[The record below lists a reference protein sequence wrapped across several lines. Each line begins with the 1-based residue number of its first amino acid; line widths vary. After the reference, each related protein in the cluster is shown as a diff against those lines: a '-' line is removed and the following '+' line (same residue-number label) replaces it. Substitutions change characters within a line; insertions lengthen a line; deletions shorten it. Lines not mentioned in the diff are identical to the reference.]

1 MNVLAR
7 KLKAFTSRRKT
18 ERERI
23 RKSVDREDFL
33 LSQIDEFREKA
44 KQLQGLL
51 TTKANRVQEL
61 QDIVAEREDEAQKLS
76 DILEERQGE
85 ADRLA
90 AAVEERIDGM
100 VSKVDARLDEWNK
113 TFAERLA
120 ENAVNC
126 TEQNEEV
133 RAMIKEQN
141 DKLSETVNG
150 LNGQF
155 DKTKNE
161 ICEKVHNENVK
172 CYRNIQ
178 TLMEEFDNKLDA
190 VKEEISQISS
200 IKNTAKAALI
210 FSLLNLIGVAVVIAA
225 AFNLI

>member
-1 MNVLAR
+1 MDVLVQ
-7 KLKAFTSRRKT
+7 KFKSFTGRRNT
-18 ERERI
+18 ERERT
-23 RKSVDREDFL
+23 KKNVDREDFL

-51 TTKANRVQEL
+51 ATKANRVQEL
-61 QDIVAEREDEAQKLS
+61 SDIVAEREDEAKKLS
-76 DILEERQGE
+76 DILEERQDE
-85 ADRLA
+85 ADRLVS
-90 AAVEERIDGM
+90 AVAEQINGL
-100 VSKVDARLDEWNK
+100 VLKVDTRLNELNE

-133 RAMIKEQN
+133 RAMIQEQN
-141 DKLSETVNG
+141 DKLSETVDG

-155 DKTKNE
+155 DMVKNE

-172 CYRNIQ
+172 CYRNMQ
-178 TLMEEFDNKLDA
+178 TLIEESDKKLDA

-200 IKNTAKAALI
+200 VKTMTKAAFI
-210 FSLLNLIGVAVVIAA
+210 FGIFNLIGVAAVIAA
-225 AFNLI
+225 VFHLI

>member
-1 MNVLAR
+1 MDVVAQ
-7 KLKAFTSRRKT
+7 KLKEFTDRRKT

-23 RKSVDREDFL
+23 KKNVDREDFL

-51 TTKANRVQEL
+51 ATKASRVQEL
-61 QDIVAEREDEAQKLS
+61 QDIVAEREDKAKELS
-76 DILEERQGE
+76 DLVEERQ
-85 ADRLA
+85 DA
-90 AAVEERIDGM
+90 AERVVSGVAQQIDGM
-100 VSKVDARLDEWNK
+100 VSKVDAKLNELNK

-133 RAMIKEQN
+133 RAMIQEQN

-155 DKTKNE
+155 DSIKNE

-172 CYRNIQ
+172 CYRNVQALI
-178 TLMEEFDNKLDA
+178 EETNRGLEIA
-190 VKEEISQISS
+190 REEISQIESVKNV
-200 IKNTAKAALI
+200 IKAICAFAV
-210 FSLLNLIGVAVVIAA
+210 LNLIGVSVLIAVALGLV
-225 AFNLI
+225 